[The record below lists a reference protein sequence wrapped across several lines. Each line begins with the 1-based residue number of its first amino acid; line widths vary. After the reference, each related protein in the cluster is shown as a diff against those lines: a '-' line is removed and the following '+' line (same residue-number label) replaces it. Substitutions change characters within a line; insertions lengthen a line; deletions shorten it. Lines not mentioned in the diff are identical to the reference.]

1 MCRIRLVVSR
11 HVELFLAIRAH
22 KDRTVCFLVGE
33 RAASLCGAA
42 PHSNALCVGE
52 PAHRTTLCIEIC
64 LPLLCPDEEAPAA
77 AAAEMAF
84 EESGPGAQNSPYQ
97 LRRKTL
103 LPKRTAAAS
112 ATASACPSKS
122 PMEVRLMHI
131 TVSCLWLEVHDCAV
145 LRSE

>member
-1 MCRIRLVVSR
+1 MPNTPYCVTTRQVVSCNSSTDR
-11 HVELFLAIRAH
+11 PQFAFWKEKGPLRCVALPPFRCIVRWRACSQDDVMHRKSVCLF
-22 KDRTVCFLVGE
+22 
-33 RAASLCGAA
+33 
-42 PHSNALCVGE
+42 
-52 PAHRTTLCIEIC
+52 
-64 LPLLCPDEEAPAA
+64 CPDEEAPAA

-131 TVSCLWLEVHDCAV
+131 TVPCL
-145 LRSE
+145 